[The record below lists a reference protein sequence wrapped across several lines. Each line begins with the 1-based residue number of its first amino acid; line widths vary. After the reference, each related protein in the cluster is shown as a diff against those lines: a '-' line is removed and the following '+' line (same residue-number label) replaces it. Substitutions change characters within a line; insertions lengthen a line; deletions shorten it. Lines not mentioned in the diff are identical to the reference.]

1 MIILSNI
8 TRTHKIKIIYASLL
22 AVSMIAS
29 LAALDNM
36 MVQATSEKD
45 NNSGQQVDKQ
55 GQWVSQGAQ
64 CVSGEDVL
72 FSCNNIGIQSQE
84 QHGHLAA
91 GQR

>member
-8 TRTHKIKIIYASLL
+8 TRIYKIRIIFTTIL

-29 LAALDNM
+29 LATFDHM
-36 MVQATSEKD
+36 IVQATTEKND
-45 NNSGQQVDKQ
+45 NAGQQVDKQ

-72 FSCNNIGIQSQE
+72 FACNNVGIQSQE
-84 QHGHLAA
+84 QQGNLAA
-91 GQR
+91 AQQ